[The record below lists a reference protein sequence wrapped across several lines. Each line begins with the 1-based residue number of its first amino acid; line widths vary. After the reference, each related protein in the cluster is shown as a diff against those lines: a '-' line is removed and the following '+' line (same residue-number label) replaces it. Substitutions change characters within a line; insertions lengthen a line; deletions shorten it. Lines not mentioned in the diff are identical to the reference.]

1 MLNVY
6 FLISFDLQIFFLC
19 WDYSEFLR
27 IKILAQ
33 KKPRG
38 YIKVGYKILDPSERN
53 MHCDVLVLG

>member
-33 KKPRG
+33 KKNRG
-38 YIKVGYKILDPSERN
+38 YIKVDYKILDPSERN
-53 MHCDVLVLG
+53 MHCDVIVLD